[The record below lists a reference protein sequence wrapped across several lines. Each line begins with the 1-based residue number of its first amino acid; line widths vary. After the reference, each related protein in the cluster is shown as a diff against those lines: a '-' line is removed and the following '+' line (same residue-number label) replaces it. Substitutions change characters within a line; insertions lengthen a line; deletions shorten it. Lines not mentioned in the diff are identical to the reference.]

1 MKQVEGYVER
11 ITYRNEENGYSVIYL
26 SNPEPKDDE
35 DDEVCCVGYF
45 SFVSE
50 GEYLV
55 INGRETVHKAM
66 DLKFKLK
73 VMRQNDQ
80 TVQLQ

>member
-35 DDEVCCVGYF
+35 DDEVC
-45 SFVSE
+45 
-50 GEYLV
+50 
-55 INGRETVHKAM
+55 
-66 DLKFKLK
+66 
-73 VMRQNDQ
+73 
-80 TVQLQ
+80 

>member
-11 ITYRNEENGYSVIYL
+11 ITYRNEDNGYSVIYL
-26 SNPEPKDDE
+26 SNPEPKADE

-55 INGRETVHKAM
+55 INGRRQCIKAM
-66 DLKFKLK
+66 D
-73 VMRQNDQ
+73 RRYR
-80 TVQLQ
+80 

>member
-1 MKQVEGYVER
+1 MKLVEGYVER
-11 ITYRNEENGYSVIYL
+11 ISYRYDDIGYSVIYL

-50 GEYLV
+50 
-55 INGRETVHKAM
+55 
-66 DLKFKLK
+66 DLSDTSSI
-73 VMRQNDQ
+73 V
-80 TVQLQ
+80 VSVSSV